1 MASPASKKRDIK
13 AFVERWKEL
22 PCVEEEHSRSF
33 WIEFVQ
39 QVLGIPDA
47 THFLE
52 FERKVKGRKI
62 DVFYED
68 MGILVEQKGR
78 GISLDEATVR
88 SKKAGPETPFQQAK
102 WYADNLPY
110 SLRPRWIITCN
121 FDEFRIYDLNR
132 EDFED
137 YVSVSL
143 EELPGQAHLFGFFFD
158 KSNSRLVKE
167 QELSVKAGKIVS
179 DLYHALEG
187 QYKNI
192 ETDEHEQRSL
202 NVLIVRLVFLLYA
215 EDAELL
221 QDRQVFGNYLQQF
234 QAPQMRQ
241 ALIDLFHVLDTPD
254 GKRGTENKRDPY
266 LDESLDAFPYVNGG
280 LFADEDI
287 VIPQFIEQMRHDLI
301 LNASIAFDWKDIS
314 PTIFGAVFES
324 TLNLETRRSG
334 GMHYTS
340 IENIHKVIDPL
351 FLDGLK
357 AELAEIEGEKVERTR
372 KLKLR
377 GFQRKLAGIKVFDPA
392 CGSGNFLTE
401 SYLSLRKLEN
411 RVLENLQGAQSALG
425 FEGEN
430 NPIKVDIRQ
439 FYGIEINDFA
449 VSVAKTALWI
459 AEKQMM
465 TATEEILLQ
474 SLDLLPL
481 KSNSNIQEGNALKMD
496 WSDVLPSEQ
505 CQYIVGNPPFYG
517 ARNQSKEQKAELIE
531 VFHGAKNSGNI
542 DYVAGWYMKAA
553 EYTEGTHARCA
564 FVSTNSICQG
574 EQVANVWKPIF
585 DTGIRIDFAH
595 DTFRWANEAT
605 EQAHVFV
612 IIVGFSREGGEKTLF
627 HHASPDAQAVVLH
640 PANINGY
647 LLDAPD
653 SFVWNRSKPICNVP
667 KIGIGNKPIDGGNYL
682 FEPEEMEAFI
692 ETEPGSQAF
701 FHPWLGSNEF
711 IKGKRRFVLWLGEL
725 SPKELDRLPECRKR
739 IEKVRRFRL
748 ESKSAQTRK
757 LAEKPTRFHVENM
770 PKGTS
775 ILVPKVS
782 SERRRYTPLG
792 FVEPSTFCS
801 DLVFL
806 IPNAGLYHF
815 GVLHSQMHNAWMRV
829 VCGRLKSDY
838 RYSGGVVY
846 NNFPWPGVSA
856 GSLSTPVEECVSAGT
871 RAEVERCAQ
880 LVLDVRDGY
889 PDSTIADLYDL
900 DMMPSDLLSAHKALD
915 VAVESAYGVSF
926 DGDEER
932 IVAHLF
938 RLYADLVGGK

>member
-1 MASPASKKRDIK
+1 MASSIDRKREIK
-13 AFVERWKEL
+13 AFVERWKSL

-39 QVLGIPDA
+39 QVLGILDA
-47 THFLE
+47 THILE

-62 DVFYED
+62 DVLYED
-68 MGILVEQKGR
+68 MGILIEQKGR

-88 SKKAGPETPFQQAK
+88 SKKAGLETPFQQAK

-110 SLRPRWIITCN
+110 SVRPRWIITCN
-121 FDEFRIYDLNR
+121 FDEFRIYDLDKDNC
-132 EDFED
+132 EE

-143 EELPGQAHLFGFFFD
+143 EELPDQAHLFSFFSD

-167 QELSVKAGKIVS
+167 QELSVKAGEIVS
-179 DLYHALEG
+179 DLYHAFEG
-187 QYKNI
+187 QYKNL

-221 QDRQVFGNYLQQF
+221 KRQAFGSYLEQF
-234 QAPQMRQ
+234 SAPHMRK
-241 ALIDLFHVLDTPD
+241 ALIDLFEVLNTPY
-254 GKRGTENKRDPY
+254 GKDREY
-266 LDESLDAFPYVNGG
+266 LSDDLDAFPYVNGG
-280 LFADEDI
+280 LFADKDI
-287 VIPQFIEQMRHDLI
+287 VIPQFTEQMRNSLI
-301 LNASIAFDWKDIS
+301 NKASVAFDWKSIS

-324 TLNLETRRSG
+324 TLNPDTRRSG

-340 IENIHKVIDPL
+340 VDNIHKVIDPL
-351 FLDGLK
+351 FLDDLK
-357 AELAEIEGEKVERTR
+357 AELAQIEGEKVERTR

-377 GFQRKLAGIKVFDPA
+377 GFQRKLASIKIFDPA

-411 RVLENLQGAQSALG
+411 RVLENLQGDQQAIG

-430 NPIKVDIRQ
+430 DPIQVDIRQ

-449 VSVAKTALWI
+449 VEVAKTALWI

-465 TATEEILLQ
+465 TETEEILYR

-481 KSNSNIQEGNALKMD
+481 KSNSGVHEGNALKMD
-496 WSDVLPSEQ
+496 WSEVLPAEQ
-505 CQYIVGNPPFYG
+505 CWYVVGNPPFYG
-517 ARNQSKEQKAELIE
+517 ARNQSKEQKAELVE
-531 VFHGAKNSGNI
+531 VFHGAKNSGNV

-553 EYTEGTHARCA
+553 EYTQGTHARCA

-595 DTFRWANEAT
+595 DTFRWVNEAND
-605 EQAHVFV
+605 QAHVFV
-612 IIVGFSREGGEKTLF
+612 VIVGFSREGSTKTLF
-627 HHASPDAQAVVLH
+627 HHLSPDSEAVALH
-640 PANINGY
+640 PSSINGY
-647 LLDAPD
+647 LLGAPD
-653 SFVWNRSKPICNVP
+653 SFIWNRSKPICNVP

-692 ETEPGSQAF
+692 DSEPSSREL

-711 IKGKRRFVLWLGEL
+711 IKGKKRYVLWLGDLSPQEL
-725 SPKELDRLPECRKR
+725 SALPECRKR
-739 IEKVRRFRL
+739 AKAVEEFRL
-748 ESKSAQTRK
+748 SSKSAPTRK
-757 LAEKPTRFHVENM
+757 LAAKPLRFHVENM

-782 SERRRYTPLG
+782 SERRRYIPLG
-792 FVEPSTFCS
+792 FVEPDTFCS

-806 IPNAGLYHF
+806 IPDAGLYHF

-846 NNFPWPGVSA
+846 NNFPWPGV
-856 GSLSTPVEECVSAGT
+856 TPTNLADAVEECVSADI
-871 RAEVERCAQ
+871 RKEVEKCAQ
-880 LVLDVRDGY
+880 AILDVRGMY
-889 PDSTIADLYDL
+889 PDSTIADLYDP
-900 DMMPSDLLSAHKALD
+900 DKMPSDLLAAHKALD
-915 VAVESAYGVSF
+915 AAVEAAYGVGF
-926 DGDEER
+926 ERDEGK
-932 IVAHLF
+932 IVAHL
-938 RLYADLVGGK
+938 LGLHSELVGEA